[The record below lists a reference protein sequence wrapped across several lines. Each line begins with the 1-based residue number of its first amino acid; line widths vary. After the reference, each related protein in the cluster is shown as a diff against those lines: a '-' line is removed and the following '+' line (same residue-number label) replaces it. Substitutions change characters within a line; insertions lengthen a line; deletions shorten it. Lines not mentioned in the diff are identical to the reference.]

1 MWRAVTRIFDVG
13 ITIVDRYHYYFCD
26 TVYIIYY
33 TILIRYYSS
42 GVVIKKNE
50 LLFITPCHS

>member
-13 ITIVDRYHYYFCD
+13 IKIADRYHYYLCD
-26 TVYIIYY
+26 TVYNIYD
-33 TILIRYYSS
+33 TFLIRYYSS
-42 GVVIKKNE
+42 GMVIKKNE